1 MAGGSQSM
9 LDPASFFMAVSVT
22 SATWQSLFYLY
33 LAIALVASA
42 AFIAWIVYLVVSTRP
57 RKNRPDT
64 NQLKPGV
71 IPSATRG
78 KGRAVLY
85 LVLFLAIIFYGL
97 FAYSLPAAYYVKQTP
112 SNTANQLDITVY
124 AQQWSWSFL
133 YPNGYNVTASAIQN
147 ATVEFPLNT
156 TIVFKVTS
164 KDVMHEFSI
173 PAFDVKVDAFPGVYN
188 TAWTEVST
196 PGTYQVFCTELCG
209 AGHADMWT
217 NVVFVSPSAYQT
229 WISSH

>member
-1 MAGGSQSM
+1 MF
-9 LDPASFFMAVSVT
+9 DPTVFVEAVSVT

-33 LAIALVASA
+33 LVIAVVASA
-42 AFIAWIVYLVVSTRP
+42 AFVAWIIYLVVSTRP
-57 RKNRPDT
+57 RKGRPDT
-64 NQLKPGV
+64 NQIKPGI

-78 KGRAVLY
+78 KSRSVLF
-85 LVLFLAIIFYGL
+85 LVLFLAIVFYGL
-97 FAYSLPAAYYVKQTP
+97 FAYSLPATYYVRQAP
-112 SNTANQLDITVY
+112 SHAVNELNITVY

-133 YPNGYNVTASAIQN
+133 YPNGYNVTGSATQQN
-147 ATVEFPLNT
+147 LIEFPLNT

-173 PAFDVKVDAFPGVYN
+173 PSFDVKVDAFPGVWN
-188 TAWTEVST
+188 TAWTQVST
-196 PGTYQVFCTELCG
+196 QGTYPVFCTELCG

-217 NVVFVSPSAYQT
+217 NLTFVSPSTYQT